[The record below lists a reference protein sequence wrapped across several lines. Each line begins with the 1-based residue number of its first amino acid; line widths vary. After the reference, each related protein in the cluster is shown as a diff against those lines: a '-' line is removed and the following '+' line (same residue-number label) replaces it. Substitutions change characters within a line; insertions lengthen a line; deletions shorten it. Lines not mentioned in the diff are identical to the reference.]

1 MHNATLSSHVLDLD
15 AGAPAVALQ
24 VSLYAL
30 DTQDAL
36 DSGDQLLAS
45 KNTNSDGRA
54 SDWPELAMGTYALV
68 FAVGAWYKS
77 RAAACFYPQVRVEF
91 IVDAAR
97 HYHVPLLLNRHG
109 YSTYRG
115 S

>member
-15 AGAPAVALQ
+15 TGAPAAALQ
-24 VSLYAL
+24 VSLYAI
-30 DTQDAL
+30 DNGEQC
-36 DSGDQLLAS
+36 LAS
-45 KNTNSDGRA
+45 KHTDTDGRA

-77 RAAACFYPQVRVEF
+77 RAVVCFYPQVRVEF
-91 IVDAAR
+91 IVAAAR

-115 S
+115 C